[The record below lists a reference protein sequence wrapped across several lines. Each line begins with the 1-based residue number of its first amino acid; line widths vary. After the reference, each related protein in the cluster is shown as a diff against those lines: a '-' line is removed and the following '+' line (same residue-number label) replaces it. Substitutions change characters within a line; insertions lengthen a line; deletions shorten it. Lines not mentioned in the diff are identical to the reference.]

1 MRSDAR
7 ANRTR
12 ILEAA
17 MEAFAA
23 DDEPSLGS
31 IARRAGVGKG
41 TLYRHFPSRESLV
54 LQMYAY
60 EVWQLT
66 SCVSDLLANRPPFEA
81 LREWLTRLAH
91 CGAGRAGLADALDG
105 AVTQTVV
112 VAETYGPVV
121 DALTA
126 LLRAN
131 EEAGTVVSGLYA
143 DDVLLILGCLW
154 RAGPDAEGRD
164 RADRMLDVVLR
175 GLGARPAAESR
186 QTGP

>member
-17 MEAFAA
+17 MEAFA
-23 DDEPSLGS
+23 DGDEPSLGS

-54 LQMYAY
+54 LQVYAC

-66 SCVSDLLANRPPFEA
+66 SCVSDLLASRPPFEA

-105 AVTQTVV
+105 AIAQAVV

-121 DALTA
+121 DALAA

-131 EEAGTVVSGLYA
+131 EEAGTVISGLYA
-143 DDVLLILGCLW
+143 QDVLLILGCLW

-175 GLGARPAAESR
+175 GLGAQPAAGCR
-186 QTGP
+186 HADP